1 MLNHKKAA
9 AAAFFMFAG
18 HNSCPLPPLIG
29 YNARQILSLE
39 VPNVADTAIAITAA
53 QQCAI

>member
-1 MLNHKKAA
+1 LQKAA
-9 AAAFFMFAG
+9 LAAFFMFAG

>member
-1 MLNHKKAA
+1 MLNLAKSGLGR
-9 AAAFFMFAG
+9 FFMFAG